1 MADLASP
8 GESVWPP
15 LPTTSYAILGM
26 LALRE
31 WSAYELTQQLRRSLD
46 YCWPTAES
54 VWYSEPK
61 RLVRLGL
68 ATAKRERAV
77 TGRRARTVYAITG
90 QGRQVLAA
98 WLASDPQPP
107 RLQVETML
115 RLLYADQGPKQDLLT
130 AVGSLREWVLTQAS
144 AALPLIRGY
153 LDDDPAGPFPHRLHI
168 IALFAQFHTSVLE
181 QMDIWAEQAEAEIL
195 TWPRTTDLG
204 MTPGARA
211 ALEDLRERLEGHVAR
226 AKAAAGG
233 PQQGPPAAK
242 AGRIAGARPGT
253 RRRST
258 AAAQPKVAVSP
269 PQPRRGRSG

>member
-1 MADLASP
+1 MADPAAP
-8 GESVWPP
+8 GGPAWPP

-26 LALRE
+26 LALRD

-46 YCWPTAES
+46 YFWPTAES

-68 ATAKRERAV
+68 ASAMRERAV

-107 RLQVETML
+107 RLQVETIL
-115 RLLYADQGPKQDLLT
+115 RVLYADQGPRQDLLA
-130 AVGSLREWVLTQAS
+130 AVRSLREWVLTQAS

-153 LDDDPAGPFPHRLHI
+153 LDAGPADPFPHRLHI
-168 IALFAQFHTSVLE
+168 IALVAQFHTSVLE
-181 QMDIWAEQAEAEIL
+181 QMDTWAEQAEAEIL
-195 TWPRTTDLG
+195 TWPRTADLG

-211 ALEDLRERLEGHVAR
+211 ALEDLRERLEGHIAR
-226 AKAAAGG
+226 ANAAAGG
-233 PQQGPPAAK
+233 PQQRPHAAN
-242 AGRIAGARPGT
+242 ASRSAGARPGT
-253 RRRST
+253 RHRST
-258 AAAQPKVAVSP
+258 AAAQPRAAVSP
-269 PQPRRGRSG
+269 PQPRRGRNG